1 MFASPRRDMPMNP
14 SEHDSR
20 TDPPTTPDI
29 PLEQWQAL
37 DGLWKNILGLEANID
52 GARIG
57 MGGLR
62 SEMESAFKKTLG
74 LEEKLHAS
82 QADVQAWNQA
92 KNRIHYA
99 LPKAKEFV
107 HRATWALTVP
117 ERKRLEE
124 VVRTHVEPRIPFP
137 DVDKVREEM
146 EHLQKARQVLFA
158 QGNSVKQECRGLLN
172 EVQRALSTLQ
182 RNAANNA
189 RKKKESKR

>member
-1 MFASPRRDMPMNP
+1 MNP
-14 SEHDSR
+14 PEH
-20 TDPPTTPDI
+20 DPPTESPTAPEI
-29 PLEQWQAL
+29 AIETWQTL
-37 DGLWKNILGLEANID
+37 DGLWKSILGLEANID
-52 GARIG
+52 GARLG

-82 QADVQAWNQA
+82 QADVLAWNQA

-124 VVRTHVEPRIPFP
+124 VVRTHVDPRIPFA

-158 QGNSVKQECRGLLN
+158 QGNSVNQECRGILN

-182 RNAANNA
+182 RNATNNA